1 MARSAARQT
10 DTRSKKPTATMLKVN
25 GFPGENELR
34 DLQFKLAYNLQS
46 TLDVV
51 NTLELFFNNI
61 QDLFE
66 VNGLCFDNH
75 EGVELKLGAQDKH
88 SACYNV
94 AASEI
99 KLGKIEFRR
108 NRPFL
113 ETELTLMEMLI
124 GVLFYPLRNA
134 LLYRAALDSSMRDP
148 LTGIGNRQSMDN
160 CFAREIKLS
169 LRHQTPLSLM
179 LIDVDFFKKMNDTHG
194 HRAGDKMLK
203 HIVANIKN
211 TLRETDQI
219 FRFGGEEFV
228 VLLHNT
234 DAENARLTAE
244 RIRVHTAITPLD
256 INGENVSATISL
268 GVTTLAADDNVESFF
283 ERADCALYQAKKE
296 GRNKVVVESTN
307 KTKKKKPA
315 EQAAPIAHTDQSHT
329 A

>member
-1 MARSAARQT
+1 MARSAATQPR
-10 DTRSKKPTATMLKVN
+10 TRGKKPTATMLKVN

-51 NTLELFFNNI
+51 NTLELFFSNI

-66 VNGLCFDNH
+66 VNGLSFDNL
-75 EGVELKLGAQDKH
+75 EGIELKLGSQEKH

-94 AASEI
+94 ATSNI

-108 NRPFL
+108 AKPFL

-148 LTGIGNRQSMDN
+148 LTGIGNRQAMDN

-179 LIDVDFFKKMNDTHG
+179 LIDVDFFKKLNDTYG

-203 HIVANIKN
+203 HIVTNIKN
-211 TLRETDQI
+211 SLRETDQI

-244 RIRVHTAITPLD
+244 RIRIHSAITPMEID
-256 INGENVSATISL
+256 GENVSSTISL
-268 GVTTLAADDNVESFF
+268 GVTTLIDTDNVESFF

-296 GRNKVVVESTN
+296 GRNKVVVESSN
-307 KTKKKKPA
+307 NMRQHNRNC
-315 EQAAPIAHTDQSHT
+315 EAHAGQSST